1 MSLPK
6 SDGTATIEVEMSA
19 SLTQHLDDKH
29 GDTEIFA

>member
-19 SLTQHLDDKH
+19 SLTQHLDDKS
-29 GDTEIFA
+29 TLR